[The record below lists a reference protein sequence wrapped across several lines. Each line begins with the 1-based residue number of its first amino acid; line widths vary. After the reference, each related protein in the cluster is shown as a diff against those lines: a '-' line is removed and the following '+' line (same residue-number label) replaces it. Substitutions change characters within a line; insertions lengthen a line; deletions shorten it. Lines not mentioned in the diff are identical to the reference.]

1 MADAK
6 GKKDTEQAAAPEA
19 NQAKRLGIRLQPVD
33 NSDQPVLANY
43 TLGQVLAQLRQAAT
57 ARPKKDA

>member
-19 NQAKRLGIRLQPVD
+19 NQAKRLLHQ
-33 NSDQPVLANY
+33 Q
-43 TLGQVLAQLRQAAT
+43 LGQVLAQLRQAAT
-57 ARPKKDA
+57 ARLKKDA